1 MRGTLWLGDVVH
13 RPEGAENMEKE
24 KKRRHQPMRTAYTQH
39 ISARLPIEQYERLCA
54 LCKAR
59 GTTVTAA
66 VCVAV
71 ERYLDSEEELDSML
85 GGGDGSFIIL

>member
-1 MRGTLWLGDVVH
+1 
-13 RPEGAENMEKE
+13 MEKE
-24 KKRRHQPMRTAYTQH
+24 KKRKCQMRTAYTQH
-39 ISARLPIEQYERLCA
+39 ICARLPIEQYERLCA
-54 LCKAR
+54 LCKAM

-66 VCVAV
+66 VCAAV